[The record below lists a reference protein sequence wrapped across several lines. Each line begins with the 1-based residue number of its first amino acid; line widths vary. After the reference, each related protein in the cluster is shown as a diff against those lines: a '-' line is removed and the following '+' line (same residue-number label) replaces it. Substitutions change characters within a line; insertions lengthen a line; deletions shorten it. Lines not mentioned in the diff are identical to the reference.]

1 MDKSELSLS
10 EKLYFRLKSLYLA
23 NRLPFIS
30 AMLAGFAAH
39 MFMFTNKL
47 VNHDDIEA
55 LFYKGATV
63 TSGRWGL
70 ELSKL
75 LFPDWSMPWIYGLLT
90 LLFIALSVCI
100 FLRVLDI
107 SSPVLQIL
115 LAALTVSFPSL
126 TGTFCFMFTSAA
138 YGLAFFLSALCV
150 WFFARGGLKNCA
162 AAALALILCLSIY
175 QAYVAISASFFVL
188 LMVRDCLEEEKSP
201 WQIVLWGLKA
211 LGMMAISLAAY
222 FAVSLLVFKFT
233 GMEFNSYVLENVN
246 SSASIPGKI
255 RLAYQNFIDIF
266 SYRNYY
272 IISSEASRIVHLILA
287 ALVLLGAAITAGRK
301 RKPLNWA
308 LLALLLLLLPLSI
321 NCMYLMMSAQ
331 SIHTLVLY
339 SFICVYFLAA
349 LVLEKLGP
357 SVRRLAKDVSALL
370 LCLVIGSNIYFANMC
385 YLKMH
390 LQYEAA
396 DSFYVSM
403 IAQIKETEGFDE
415 NSRLAIIGQQ
425 DNLLYYAPQ
434 LHTSLLLAP
443 SYDLIN
449 IYSRESLFR
458 QYLGFDIEFAGEEEL
473 EAISATP
480 EFEQMAEYPYYGSVK
495 MIGDYI
501 VVKLG

>member
-115 LAALTVSFPSL
+115 LAALTISFPSL

-188 LMVRDCLEEEKSP
+188 LMVRDCLEGEKSP
-201 WQIVLWGLKA
+201 WQIVLWGL
-211 LGMMAISLAAY
+211 
-222 FAVSLLVFKFT
+222 
-233 GMEFNSYVLENVN
+233 
-246 SSASIPGKI
+246 
-255 RLAYQNFIDIF
+255 
-266 SYRNYY
+266 
-272 IISSEASRIVHLILA
+272 
-287 ALVLLGAAITAGRK
+287 
-301 RKPLNWA
+301 
-308 LLALLLLLLPLSI
+308 
-321 NCMYLMMSAQ
+321 
-331 SIHTLVLY
+331 
-339 SFICVYFLAA
+339 
-349 LVLEKLGP
+349 
-357 SVRRLAKDVSALL
+357 
-370 LCLVIGSNIYFANMC
+370 
-385 YLKMH
+385 
-390 LQYEAA
+390 
-396 DSFYVSM
+396 
-403 IAQIKETEGFDE
+403 
-415 NSRLAIIGQQ
+415 
-425 DNLLYYAPQ
+425 
-434 LHTSLLLAP
+434 
-443 SYDLIN
+443 
-449 IYSRESLFR
+449 
-458 QYLGFDIEFAGEEEL
+458 
-473 EAISATP
+473 
-480 EFEQMAEYPYYGSVK
+480 
-495 MIGDYI
+495 
-501 VVKLG
+501 